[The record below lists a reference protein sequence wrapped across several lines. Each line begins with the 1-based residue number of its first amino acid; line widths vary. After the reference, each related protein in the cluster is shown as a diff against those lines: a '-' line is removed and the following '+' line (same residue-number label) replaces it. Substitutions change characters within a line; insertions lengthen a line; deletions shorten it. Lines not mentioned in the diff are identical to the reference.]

1 MKLQKEKSVRGRLP
15 DNEPNPVDVHVGNR
29 IRLRRTLLGFS
40 QQFMSNKLGVTF
52 QQVQKYEKGCNRVG
66 ASRLFDISKVL
77 RVSMDFFFEDMDKE
91 TERQSPMNQG
101 QPHEFDAEREAADRE
116 EIDLDP
122 MKRQETLRL
131 VRNYYR
137 ISNRKLAQIV
147 FNLIECMS
155 HSNAYL
161 PTDSLSSM
169 FELREKCSKLIKLT
183 HENTSEKKLDKVKK
197 DIATIL
203 DKMD

>member
-1 MKLQKEKSVRGRLP
+1 MKLGKEKSVRGRLP

-40 QQFMSNKLGVTF
+40 QPFMARKLGVTF

-91 TERQSPMNQG
+91 TEQQSPMNQG
-101 QPHEFDAEREAADRE
+101 QPQEFVGEREDADWE

-122 MKRQETLRL
+122 MKRRETLEL
-131 VRNYYR
+131 VRAYYR
-137 ISNRKLAQIV
+137 ITNRTVAKDMFDLMIHV
-147 FNLIECMS
+147 S
-155 HSNAYL
+155 KYHSTMDN
-161 PTDSLSSM
+161 
-169 FELREKCSKLIKLT
+169 
-183 HENTSEKKLDKVKK
+183 DK
-197 DIATIL
+197 
-203 DKMD
+203 